1 MHVHSHSKCLLQPI
15 VIPVWYHRE
24 NGPNATLRPLQSML
38 AGDDWSNDPNLC
50 AGFYGGSKEND
61 FSESEAVLRKA
72 LESGST
78 LLSTADCYT
87 GFAAGEELCGNL
99 KFIGEFAY
107 WQKLCIL
114 EF

>member
-1 MHVHSHSKCLLQPI
+1 MPRSAKDNQT
-15 VIPVWYHRE
+15 
-24 NGPNATLRPLQSML
+24 NNQS
-38 AGDDWSNDPNLC
+38 AH

-87 GFAAGEELCGNL
+87 GFAAGEEPCGNL
-99 KFIGEFAY
+99 KFIGKDPDCN
-107 WQKLCIL
+107 WQKLHRAGA
-114 EF
+114 